1 MSIIDLA
8 FVVDDGK
15 QIVLIHALGARIS
28 NREARISQFEP
39 QSTSQKTT
47 YQTYERANPLESFP
61 VPLIFFMAS
70 DVYGA
75 MLIEAGNRIA
85 ASILRAEDL
94 SFVLCSNRWFDLKIG
109 QAFINWNISNLL

>member
-1 MSIIDLA
+1 MSVIDLA

-15 QIVLIHALGARIS
+15 QIVLVHALGAWVS
-28 NREARISQFEP
+28 DRENEIFCQFES
-39 QSTSQKTT
+39 QSTAC
-47 YQTYERANPLESFP
+47 QTYDRANPLASFP
-61 VPLIFFMAS
+61 VLLIFFMAS

-94 SFVLCSNRWFDLKIG
+94 SFVLCSNR
-109 QAFINWNISNLL
+109 